1 MSLNERSSFV
11 ISITEKLSFI
21 DLQEFEPKS
30 ILKNKNS
37 FRHLKPGMG
46 RRREKISPN
55 NLPVRLGTILNSLW
69 LLKSCANDY
78 RLSELYLK
86 LANSY
91 SFYAHG
97 RLRIDAFESL
107 KEEHLSRKRFSEALL
122 CELHIAA
129 GLARHSATPEVKI
142 GLD

>member
-11 ISITEKLSFI
+11 MAITEKLSFI
-21 DLQEFEPKS
+21 DLSEFEPKS
-30 ILKNKNS
+30 ILKPRHS
-37 FRHLKPGMG
+37 FRHLKTGTG
-46 RRREKISPN
+46 RRRDKMVTNS
-55 NLPVRLGTILNSLW
+55 LPMRLGTILNSLW
-69 LLKSCANDY
+69 LLKSCTNDY

-91 SFYAHG
+91 SFYARG

-107 KEEHLSRKRFSEALL
+107 KDEHLSRKRFSEALT

-129 GLARHSATPEVKI
+129 GLARHSATPDV
-142 GLD
+142 